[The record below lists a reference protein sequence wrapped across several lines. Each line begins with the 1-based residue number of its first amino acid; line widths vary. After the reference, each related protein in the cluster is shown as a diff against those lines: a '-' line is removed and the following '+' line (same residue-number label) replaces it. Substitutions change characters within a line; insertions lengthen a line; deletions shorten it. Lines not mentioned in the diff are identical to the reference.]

1 MAKRDTKSWDW
12 SSLSTIG
19 SPSSSAHRDILALAH
34 ATQRNETVARGWLFW
49 LSELESW
56 PFLGEM
62 MKIDPELESFFT
74 AIALLHGTHP
84 QPLFGI
90 ERTNLAREIT
100 AFMSGHP
107 GQPAVLMKV
116 RRNYRELGGR
126 LLDTDPEWFYTKLA
140 DAYLDWLYSQPES
153 TNLLPAAL
161 EKIERERERFDPDAI
176 MRRGSKSHWPKI

>member
-1 MAKRDTKSWDW
+1 
-12 SSLSTIG
+12 
-19 SPSSSAHRDILALAH
+19 
-34 ATQRNETVARGWLFW
+34 
-49 LSELESW
+49 
-56 PFLGEM
+56 

-161 EKIERERERFDPDAI
+161 EKIERERFDPDAI
-176 MRRGSKSHWPKI
+176 MRRGSKSHWPKF